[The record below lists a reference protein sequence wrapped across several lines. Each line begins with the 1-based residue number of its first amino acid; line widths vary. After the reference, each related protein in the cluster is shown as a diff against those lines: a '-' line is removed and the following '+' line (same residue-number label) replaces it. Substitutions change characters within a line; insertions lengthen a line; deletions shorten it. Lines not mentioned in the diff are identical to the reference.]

1 MLTIKPFLNKS
12 YKKVVFSEEKRQES
26 MKEYENM
33 KNRIYKDTI
42 KYGAIITS
50 YSFLSHGP
58 VNGLS
63 SMVGVGASTLYV
75 SMLYKYVDN
84 LENNNYIFKNQF
96 VIPLSISVFESV
108 WNYENMPFDFNYMT
122 TMFSFFVY
130 KIAILSVSYDMVKH
144 ALENEDVIL
153 KKTLEIEDDDEM
165 I

>member
-63 SMVGVGASTLYV
+63 SIVVTTSV
-75 SMLYKYVDN
+75 PPSDN
-84 LENNNYIFKNQF
+84 
-96 VIPLSISVFESV
+96 
-108 WNYENMPFDFNYMT
+108 
-122 TMFSFFVY
+122 MFSSFSF
-130 KIAILSVSYDMVKH
+130 LSFL
-144 ALENEDVIL
+144 ANL
-153 KKTLEIEDDDEM
+153 
-165 I
+165 